1 MLKPT
6 VLDALHDQIRCE
18 FQAAYFYLATSAG
31 FDVQSYPGFGSWMRS
46 QAQEE
51 VEHAMRLVR
60 YVVERGGSVI
70 LKAIEEVSGDFGG
83 RHEVF
88 AAPLEHERAVTV
100 RIHALFDLA
109 GKEHDLATQIM
120 LQWFIDEQV
129 EEESTAEAIVE
140 RLARAGD
147 DPSALLMLDH
157 ELGQR
162 GAAG

>member
-6 VLDALHDQIRCE
+6 ILDALHDQIQCE

-60 YVVERGGSVI
+60 YVVERGGSVV
-70 LKAIEEVSGDFGG
+70 LKAIDKVEGDFGG
-83 RHEVF
+83 PQEVF
-88 AAPLEHERAVTV
+88 AAALEHERAVTA

-120 LQWFIDEQV
+120 LQWFINEQV
-129 EEESTAEAIVE
+129 EEEATAEEIVD

-147 DPSALLMLDH
+147 NPAALLMLDH
-157 ELGQR
+157 ELGER
-162 GAAG
+162 GAAD

>member
-18 FQAAYFYLATSAG
+18 FQAAYFYLATSAS

-60 YVVERGGSVI
+60 YVVERGGSVV
-70 LKAIEEVSGDFGG
+70 LRAIEEVSGDLGG
-83 RHEVF
+83 PHEVF
-88 AAPLEHERAVTV
+88 TTALEHERAVTV

-109 GKEHDLATQIM
+109 GKEHDLPTQIM
-120 LQWFIDEQV
+120 LEWFINEQV
-129 EEESTAEAIVE
+129 EEEATAEAIVD